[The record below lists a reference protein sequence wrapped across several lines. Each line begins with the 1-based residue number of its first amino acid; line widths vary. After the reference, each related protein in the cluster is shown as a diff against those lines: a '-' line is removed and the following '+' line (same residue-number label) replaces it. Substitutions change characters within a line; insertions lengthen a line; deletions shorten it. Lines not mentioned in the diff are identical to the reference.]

1 MKEKLFRRETWE
13 EGVKELQAFL
23 GEDPYCMKILWEQ
36 LHFVCTYSYEEYQK
50 RGISDDIFA
59 ATFGFMTRFVS
70 GTKDANGKYKYDWAW

>member
-1 MKEKLFRRETWE
+1 M
-13 EGVKELQAFL
+13 
-23 GEDPYCMKILWEQ
+23 IS
-36 LHFVCTYSYEEYQK
+36 LHGYNHRNEYSYEEYQK